1 MKNFTTLIKESFGIY
16 KQKIKSIL
24 MILITGWVLTMVFGI
39 LTSLISPESI
49 IEKGGYHAVL
59 LILGIF
65 LFVILL
71 SAFITLSFILLVIK
85 PTGAKLREIF
95 QEVWKKLWQYLWIV
109 TLVGF
114 FTTLSFIF
122 FIIPGLIVGIYLV
135 FFPYVLITEEGRGM
149 NALKRSW
156 ALVKG
161 NWWKVF
167 GRIFL
172 LNMIFGTIFIIL
184 SSINDSLG
192 TIFQYFLMP
201 FNVIFMYLIYL
212 ELKKSKTIQVQTEE

>member
-71 SAFITLSFILLVIK
+71 SAFITLSFILLTIK
-85 PTGAKLREIF
+85 PTGTKLREIF

-109 TLVGF
+109 ALVGF

-122 FIIPGLIVGIYLV
+122 FIIPSLIVWVYLV
-135 FFPYVLITEEGRGM
+135 FSLYVFITEEGKGM

-167 GRIFL
+167 GRVFL
-172 LNMIFGTIFIIL
+172 LNMIFGIIFIIL

-192 TIFQYFLMP
+192 TIFQYLLMP
-201 FNVIFMYLIYL
+201 FNVMFMYLIYL
-212 ELKKSKTIQVQTEE
+212 ELKKSKEIQVQTQE

>member
-24 MILITGWVLTMVFGI
+24 MILIMGWVLIMVFGI

-49 IEKGGYHAVL
+49 IEKGGYYAVL

-109 TLVGF
+109 ALVGF

-135 FFPYVLITEEGRGM
+135 FSLYVLIIEEGRGM

-167 GRIFL
+167 GRVFL
-172 LNMIFGTIFIIL
+172 LNMIFGIIFIIL

-192 TIFQYFLMP
+192 TIFQYLLMP
-201 FNVIFMYLIYL
+201 FNVMFMYLIYL
-212 ELKKSKTIQVQTEE
+212 ELKKSKEIQVQTQE

>member
-1 MKNFTTLIKESFGIY
+1 MKNFTTLIKESFEIY

-24 MILITGWVLTMVFGI
+24 MILLMGWVLIMVFGI

-65 LFVILL
+65 LFIILL
-71 SAFITLSFILLVIK
+71 SAFITLSFMLLAIK

-95 QEVWKKLWQYLWIV
+95 QEVWKKLWQYFWIV
-109 TLVGF
+109 VLVGF
-114 FTTLSFIF
+114 FTTLSFFF

-135 FFPYVLITEEGRGM
+135 FSLYVFIAEEGKGM

-156 ALVKG
+156 VLVKG

-172 LNMIFGTIFIIL
+172 LNMIFGIIFIIL

-192 TIFQYFLMP
+192 TIFQYLLMP
-201 FNVIFMYLIYL
+201 FNVIFMYSIYL
-212 ELKKSKTIQVQTEE
+212 ELKKSKTIQIQTEK